1 VRSFL
6 KQELIESAAE
16 GDVYTNRTAGIVIAL
31 FLAVVCALLINIG
44 ANKRYVNA
52 TRTVQ
57 VQEATRFIPAGEK
70 ISTDMVKTV
79 DVPQQMA
86 EYLATGAAGQ
96 YTKVPVMQNQLLMK
110 DDLNTTGKDTG
121 YAEVYVPVDVP
132 SSACAISG
140 DYVDVYTKAGNNS
153 PSVLLYQKAKV
164 LNVVDSSAEE
174 TEPGS
179 KPAGVTAAAASGTAV
194 AIGIEIPSNQ
204 AIQIVG
210 PASMKQIYLVQS
222 AL

>member
-1 VRSFL
+1 
-6 KQELIESAAE
+6 
-16 GDVYTNRTAGIVIAL
+16 VIAL

-44 ANKRYVNA
+44 ANKRYINA
-52 TRTVQ
+52 TKTVQ
-57 VQEATRFIPAGEK
+57 VLETTQFIPAGEK
-70 ISTDMVKTV
+70 VSTDMVQAV

-86 EYLATGAAGQ
+86 EYLATDAAGQ

-110 DDLNTTGKDTG
+110 DDLNATGKDPG
-121 YAEVYVPVDVP
+121 YAEVYVPVDIP
-132 SSACAISG
+132 SSACVISG

-179 KPAGVTAAAASGTAV
+179 RPVGMTTAANGTAV
-194 AIGIEIPSNQ
+194 AVGIEIPSNQ

>member
-1 VRSFL
+1 M
-6 KQELIESAAE
+6 
-16 GDVYTNRTAGIVIAL
+16 NRTAGIVIAL
-31 FLAVVCALLINIG
+31 CLAVVCALLINIG

-52 TRTVQ
+52 TKTVQ
-57 VQEATRFIPAGEK
+57 VLEATRFIPAGEK
-70 ISTDMVKTV
+70 VSADMVKTV
-79 DVPQQMA
+79 GAPQQMA
-86 EYLATGAAGQ
+86 QYLATDAAGQ
-96 YTKVPVMQNQLLMK
+96 YTRVPVMQNQLLMK
-110 DDLNTTGKDTG
+110 DDLNATGKDPG

-132 SSACAISG
+132 SSACVISG

-153 PSVLLYQKAKV
+153 PSILLYQKAKV
-164 LNVVDSSAEE
+164 LNVVDSSAKE

-179 KPAGVTAAAASGTAV
+179 QPAGVSAAAGSGTAV
-194 AIGIEIPSNQ
+194 AIGIAIPSNQ